1 MHKDHRPACH
11 AFRLEKVKGLP
22 RARAVF
28 DPLLR
33 PRTQTFAKGFGLLLP
48 TGRIGI
54 CTLDMGCVGIGI
66 IQLHGA
72 DPLNV
77 NWTIIPIVALGSQT
91 NSRRMHMTASTTD
104 LKSMLKDPSL
114 LETRAYIGGKWVDG
128 EDGTFDVTNPSR
140 GDVVAKVANL
150 SRAQV
155 AGAIAQAEAAQKE
168 WAKWTGKERAAVM
181 RKWFD
186 LMMANQDDL
195 GMILT
200 AEQGKPLAE
209 AKGEIAYGASFIEFF
224 GEQAK
229 RIYGETIPGHQR
241 DKRITVIKQPIGV
254 AASITPWNFPNAMI
268 TRKAAPALAAGCAFV
283 ARPAAE
289 TPLSAIVMGVLAER
303 AGIPAGVFNVVPSS
317 SSSAIG
323 KEFCENPAVRK
334 LTFTGSTEVGRIL
347 MKQAADQVM
356 KCSMELGGNAPFI
369 VFDDA
374 DLDAAVEGAILCKF
388 RNNGQTCV
396 CANRIYVQAGVYD
409 AFAAKLVK
417 AVEKLKV
424 GDGFEEGVALGPLIN
439 PAAGEKVKEH
449 IDDAKAKGATI
460 ALGANGAMDG
470 NFLAPT
476 IMTGVTQDMKVAQEE
491 TFGPLAPLFK
501 FDTEDDVIAMAND
514 TIFGLASYFYA
525 KDLSRVYK
533 VAEALEY
540 GIVGVNTGLIS
551 TEVAPFGG
559 VKQSGLGREGSHHG
573 IEDYLEMKYICM
585 SV

>member
-1 MHKDHRPACH
+1 
-11 AFRLEKVKGLP
+11 
-22 RARAVF
+22 
-28 DPLLR
+28 
-33 PRTQTFAKGFGLLLP
+33 
-48 TGRIGI
+48 
-54 CTLDMGCVGIGI
+54 
-66 IQLHGA
+66 
-72 DPLNV
+72 
-77 NWTIIPIVALGSQT
+77 
-91 NSRRMHMTASTTD
+91 MTAQATD
-104 LKSMLKDPSL
+104 LKSLLKDPSL

-128 EDGTFDVTNPSR
+128 EDGTFDVTNPAR

-155 AGAIAQAEAAQKE
+155 AGAIAQAETAQKE
-168 WAKWTGKERAAVM
+168 WASWTGKERAGVL

-186 LMMANQDDL
+186 LMMENQDDL
-195 GMILT
+195 GAILT

-209 AKGEIAYGASFIEFF
+209 AKGEVAYGASFIEFF

-229 RIYGETIPGHQR
+229 RVYGETIPGHQR

-268 TRKAAPALAAGCAFV
+268 TRKAAPALAAGCSFV

-317 SSSAIG
+317 SSSAVG

-409 AFAAKLVK
+409 AFAAKLVA

-449 IDDAKAKGATI
+449 IDDATSKGATI
-460 ALGANGAMDG
+460 LLGSNGAMDG

-476 IMTGVTQDMKVAQEE
+476 IMTGVTQDMQVAQEE

-501 FDTEDDVIAMAND
+501 FTDEDEVIAMAND

>member
-1 MHKDHRPACH
+1 MTD
-11 AFRLEKVKGLP
+11 
-22 RARAVF
+22 
-28 DPLLR
+28 
-33 PRTQTFAKGFGLLLP
+33 AK
-48 TGRIGI
+48 
-54 CTLDMGCVGIGI
+54 
-66 IQLHGA
+66 
-72 DPLNV
+72 
-77 NWTIIPIVALGSQT
+77 
-91 NSRRMHMTASTTD
+91 TD
-104 LKSMLKDPSL
+104 LKSLLKDPSL
-114 LETRAYIGGKWVDG
+114 LETRAYIGGQWVDG
-128 EDGTFDVTNPSR
+128 EDGTFDVTNPAR
-140 GDVVAKVANL
+140 GDVIAQVADL

-155 AGAIAQAEAAQKE
+155 AGAIAQAEKAQKD
-168 WAKWTGKERAAVM
+168 WASWTGKERAAVM

-186 LMMANQDDL
+186 LMMENQDDL
-195 GMILT
+195 GTILT

-224 GEQAK
+224 GEEAK
-229 RIYGETIPGHQR
+229 RVYGEMIPGHQR
-241 DKRITVIKQPIGV
+241 DKRIMVMKQPIGV

-268 TRKAAPALAAGCAFV
+268 TRKAAPALAAGCSFV

-317 SSSAIG
+317 SSSAVG

-347 MKQAADQVM
+347 LKQAADQVM

-374 DLDAAVEGAILCKF
+374 DLDAAVEGAIMCKF

-409 AFAAKLVK
+409 AFAAKLKDRVSK
-417 AVEKLKV
+417 MKV
-424 GDGFEEGVALGPLIN
+424 GDGLEEGTDLGPLIN
-439 PAAGEKVKEH
+439 PEASDKVREH
-449 IDDAKAKGATI
+449 IKDAVD
-460 ALGANGAMDG
+460 NGAEIILGNAKDDMGG
-470 NFLAPT
+470 NFFGPT
-476 IMTGVTQDMKVAQEE
+476 IVTGVTQDMKVAKEE

-501 FDTEDDVIAMAND
+501 FDDVDDVIAMAND

-540 GIVGVNTGLIS
+540 GIVGVNTGIIS
-551 TEVAPFGG
+551 TELAPFGG

-573 IEDYLEMKYICM
+573 IEDYLEMKYVCL

>member
-1 MHKDHRPACH
+1 
-11 AFRLEKVKGLP
+11 
-22 RARAVF
+22 
-28 DPLLR
+28 
-33 PRTQTFAKGFGLLLP
+33 
-48 TGRIGI
+48 
-54 CTLDMGCVGIGI
+54 
-66 IQLHGA
+66 
-72 DPLNV
+72 
-77 NWTIIPIVALGSQT
+77 
-91 NSRRMHMTASTTD
+91 MTDATTD

-114 LETRAYIGGKWVDG
+114 LETRAYIGGEWVDG
-128 EDGTFDVTNPSR
+128 DDGTFDVMNPAR
-140 GDVVAKVANL
+140 GDVVAKVADL
-150 SRAQV
+150 SRAQI
-155 AGAIAQAEAAQKE
+155 AGAIAQAEKAQKE
-168 WAKWTGKERAAVM
+168 WAKWTGKERAGVM

-186 LMMANQDDL
+186 LMMENQDDL
-195 GMILT
+195 GKILT

-209 AKGEIAYGASFIEFF
+209 AKGEIAYGASFIEFM
-224 GEQAK
+224 GEEAK

-303 AGIPAGVFNVVPSS
+303 AGIPAGVFNVLPSS
-317 SSSAIG
+317 SSSEVG

-347 MKQAADQVM
+347 LKQAADQVM

-374 DLDAAVEGAILCKF
+374 DLDAAVEGAIMCKF

-409 AFAAKLVK
+409 AFAKKLRDRVSK
-417 AVEKLKV
+417 MKV
-424 GDGFEEGVALGPLIN
+424 GDGFEDGVELGPLIN
-439 PAAGEKVKEH
+439 GDASEKVKEH
-449 IDDAKAKGATI
+449 VQDALSKGAEI
-460 ALGANGAMDG
+460 ILGTKGEKMEG

-476 IMTGVTQDMKVAQEE
+476 IMTGVTQDMKVATEE

-501 FDTEDDVIAMAND
+501 FETEDDVIEMAND

-540 GIVGVNTGLIS
+540 GIVGVNTGIIS
-551 TEVAPFGG
+551 TGVAPFGG

>member
-1 MHKDHRPACH
+1 M
-11 AFRLEKVKGLP
+11 
-22 RARAVF
+22 
-28 DPLLR
+28 
-33 PRTQTFAKGFGLLLP
+33 
-48 TGRIGI
+48 
-54 CTLDMGCVGIGI
+54 LD
-66 IQLHGA
+66 
-72 DPLNV
+72 
-77 NWTIIPIVALGSQT
+77 
-91 NSRRMHMTASTTD
+91 TATD
-104 LKSMLKDPSL
+104 LKSLLKDPSL
-114 LETRAYIGGKWVDG
+114 LVEAAYLAGEWVQGD
-128 EDGTFDVTNPSR
+128 DGTFEVTNPAR
-140 GDVVAKVANL
+140 GDVIANVADL
-150 SRAQV
+150 SRAQI
-155 AGAIAQAEAAQKE
+155 AKAIEAAYVAQKE
-168 WAKWTGKERAAVM
+168 WAKLTGKERSIIL

-186 LMMANQDDL
+186 LMMENQEDL
-195 GMILT
+195 GTILT

-224 GEQAK
+224 AEEAK

-268 TRKAAPALAAGCAFV
+268 TRKAGPALAAGCAFV
-283 ARPAAE
+283 GRPASE
-289 TPLSAIVMGVLAER
+289 TPLSALVLGVLAER
-303 AGIPAGVFNVVPSS
+303 AGIPKGVFSILPSS
-317 SSSAIG
+317 SASEAG
-323 KEFCENPAVRK
+323 KEFCENPMVRK

-347 MKQAADQVM
+347 LRQSADQVM

-409 AFAAKLVK
+409 AFA
-417 AVEKLKV
+417 EKLKAAVAKMKV
-424 GDGFEEGVALGPLIN
+424 GDGFEEGTELGPLITTD
-439 PAAGEKVKEH
+439 AIEKVQEH
-449 IDDAKAKGATI
+449 IADAKSKGAEVI
-460 ALGANGAMDG
+460 LGGGDVLQGKG
-470 NFLAPT
+470 NFMAPT
-476 IMTGVTQDMKVAQEE
+476 IVTGATRDMLFSTDE

-501 FDTEDDVIAMAND
+501 FETEDDVIELAND

-540 GIVGVNTGLIS
+540 GIVGVNTGIIS

-585 SV
+585 AV

>member
-1 MHKDHRPACH
+1 M
-11 AFRLEKVKGLP
+11 
-22 RARAVF
+22 
-28 DPLLR
+28 
-33 PRTQTFAKGFGLLLP
+33 
-48 TGRIGI
+48 
-54 CTLDMGCVGIGI
+54 LDTM
-66 IQLHGA
+66 
-72 DPLNV
+72 
-77 NWTIIPIVALGSQT
+77 T
-91 NSRRMHMTASTTD
+91 NLQS
-104 LKSMLKDPSL
+104 LLKDPSL
-114 LETRAYIGGKWVDG
+114 LAPKAYVGGEWIDG
-128 EDGTFDVTNPSR
+128 DDGTFDVSNPAR
-140 GDVVAKVANL
+140 GDVIAQVADL

-155 AGAIAQAEAAQKE
+155 GQAIDKAVAAQKE
-168 WAKWTGKERAAVM
+168 WAAMTGKERAQIM

-186 LMMANQDDL
+186 LMMENQDDL
-195 GMILT
+195 GTILT

-224 GEQAK
+224 GEEAK
-229 RIYGETIPGHQR
+229 RVYGDTIPGHQR
-241 DKRITVIKQPIGV
+241 DKRITVMKQPIGV

-268 TRKAAPALAAGCAFV
+268 TRKAGPALAAGCAFV

-289 TPLSAIVMGVLAER
+289 TPLSATALAVLAER
-303 AGIPAGVFNVVPSS
+303 AGIPAGVFNVVTSS
-317 SSSAIG
+317 SSSAVG
-323 KEFCENPAVRK
+323 KEFCENPGIRK

-347 MKQAADQVM
+347 LKQAADQVL

-409 AFAAKLVK
+409 AFAAKLK
-417 AVEKLKV
+417 ARVEQMKV
-424 GDGFEEGVALGPLIN
+424 GDGLEEGTDLGPLIN
-439 PAAGEKVKEH
+439 PEAGDKVREH
-449 IDDAKAKGATI
+449 IADATSKGGKVI
-460 ALGANGAMDG
+460 LGGAEMEG
-470 NFLAPT
+470 NFFQPT
-476 IMTGVTQDMKVAQEE
+476 IVTGATQDMAFATDE

-501 FDTEDDVIAMAND
+501 FETEDDVIAMAND

-540 GIVGVNTGLIS
+540 GIVGINTGIIS

-559 VKQSGLGREGSHHG
+559 VKQSGLGREGSHYG
-573 IEDYLEMKYICM
+573 LDDFLELKYVCM